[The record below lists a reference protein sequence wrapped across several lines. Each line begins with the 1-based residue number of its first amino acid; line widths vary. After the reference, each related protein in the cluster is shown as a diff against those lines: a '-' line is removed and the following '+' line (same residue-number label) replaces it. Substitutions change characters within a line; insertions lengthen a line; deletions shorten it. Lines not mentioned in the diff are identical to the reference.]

1 MTHIKYG
8 RKRSLASICIE
19 TAETLRISAVFDD
32 VTSKGAQRVLQHLNA
47 SLLYHK
53 GLKNISESEISVIQL
68 TQGEKIDEIQRKF
81 REAIFLLSFVQNPDL
96 RTLVKDVSL
105 ALRLPTI
112 QTVWSM
118 PNISKF
124 AKTRNSYLL
133 FSGNE
138 VDNVTIDHDNFI
150 SLVPASAVF
159 DNIIPEVI
167 PKLNITREATVLY
180 DEHSGGSMSHF
191 QRMFEEMP
199 VKIKFEKIVAN
210 DDDISAHLRKLQE
223 TTSTVIFVAVTKN
236 VERYVLKAGGQINRG
251 LFRWVTIT
259 EDVRAFK
266 CEDCFAVEMFWVR
279 PYPSGK
285 IEEIRAINEFM
296 KQDGLDLIHN
306 YTINTWEEID
316 VCYLQDLIQLAI
328 TYFRELNNTL
338 VKTSRN
344 GISSYFYIGYNHPPA
359 NLTLSDLIRRLEPTE
374 YGGYK
379 HFEEHYFYQDV
390 KGYIFRID
398 RHADE
403 PDKNINKLIGNWTKE
418 TGIVPLYSTLGV
430 KVRQINH
437 YRVAVLTMPPFIERY
452 PDKING
458 PYFEGYCIDLLKLI
472 QEKLKFTYDIFEV
485 EDGKF
490 GNMDDNGNWNGLIGT
505 LVSGTADIA
514 LAPLS
519 VMAERENDVDF
530 TVPYYDLVGTTILM
544 KKQDVEYSLFKF
556 MKVLELPVWLC
567 IVGAYLFTS
576 LLLYIFER
584 FSPYSLSNNR
594 LKYHADPEQREFTL
608 KECLWFCMTSLTPQ
622 GGGEA
627 PKNISGRLV
636 AATWWLFGFII
647 IASYTANLAAFLTV
661 SRLDKP
667 IDSLDD
673 LAKQYKIEYAPMA
686 GTASE
691 TYFRRM
697 ADIEEKF
704 YNIWKRMALNESM
717 SLKDRSQLAIW
728 DYPVTDKFTNM
739 WRYMKESQLP
749 KTFEEAVDRV
759 LNSKDGFAYIGD
771 ATEIKYAALTNCKLQ
786 QVGTEF
792 SRKPY
797 AIAVQTGSALKD
809 DISKTILQL
818 LNKRKLEIL
827 KEKWW
832 AENPNKMVCPSLE
845 DDSNGISIQNIGG
858 VFIVILA
865 GIVLALITLIF
876 EYFCTRK
883 RIKKTTRHLSRK
895 LTSVG
900 LPGLSRENSVQEKP
914 EEPVHTPNPITVTD
928 ESAFTLEPMGNG
940 IFHRRGSTATERV
953 GEATRNGAS
962 NAAFEF

>member
-1 MTHIKYG
+1 MREVLLIVV
-8 RKRSLASICIE
+8 SIVLSWAKILPKD
-19 TAETLRISAVFDD
+19 ALRITTVFDD
-32 VTSKGAQRVLQHLNA
+32 ALGAGAKRALEHLNV
-47 SLLYHK
+47 SLVYHK
-53 GLKNISESEISVIQL
+53 GTGNISDFEINVIVL
-68 TQGEKIDEIQRKF
+68 NKEERIEVVQRKF
-81 REAIFLLSFVQNPDL
+81 KEAVFLLSFVQNPDL
-96 RTLVKDVSL
+96 RMLVRDVSL

-118 PNISKF
+118 PNI
-124 AKTRNSYLL
+124 TDETNS
-133 FSGNE
+133 SMGPGNY
-138 VDNVTIDHDNFI
+138 V

-159 DNIIPEVI
+159 DNIIPDVI
-167 PKLNITREATVLY
+167 PQLNITREATVLY
-180 DEHSGGSMSHF
+180 DQYSGSSMSHF
-191 QRMFEEMP
+191 IRMFEDLP
-199 VKIKFEKIVAN
+199 VKIKFERVVDN
-210 DDDISAHLRKLQE
+210 DEDITAHLRKLQE
-223 TTSTVIFVAVTKN
+223 TTSTVIFVTVTKN
-236 VERYVLKAGGQINRG
+236 VERYVLHAGGQINRG

-279 PYPSGK
+279 PYPTGK
-285 IEEIRAINEFM
+285 AEEVRAITAYMAENE
-296 KQDGLDLIHN
+296 LDVSMNYSIH
-306 YTINTWEEID
+306 TWEEID
-316 VCYLQDLIQLAI
+316 VCFLNDLIELAI
-328 TYFRELNNTL
+328 VYSKELNRTLTRPANT
-338 VKTSRN
+338 
-344 GISSYFYIGYNHPPA
+344 GMSSYFYGFNQPHINVT
-359 NLTLSDLIRRLEPTE
+359 LTDLVQRHIPRE
-374 YGGYK
+374 YGQFI
-379 HFEEHYFYQDV
+379 HLDQHHFYQDV
-390 KGYIFRID
+390 KAYIFRID
-398 RHADE
+398 RLVDE
-403 PDKNINKLIGNWTKE
+403 PDKNYNKLIGNWTLE
-418 TGIVPLYSTLGV
+418 TGVIPFYTTLGV
-430 KVRQINH
+430 KVRKINH
-437 YRVAVLTMPPFIERY
+437 YRVAIIVSPPFIQY
-452 PDKING
+452 NADKNG
-458 PYFEGYCIDLLKLI
+458 PRYEGYCIDLLKLI
-472 QEKLKFTYDIFEV
+472 QERLQFTYELFLV
-485 EDGKF
+485 EDGSY
-490 GNMDDNGNWNGLIGT
+490 GTMDDNGNWNGLIGT

-567 IVGAYLFTS
+567 IVAAYLFTS
-576 LLLYIFER
+576 LLLWVFEK
-584 FSPYSLSNNR
+584 FSPYSYSNNR
-594 LKYHADPEQREFTL
+594 MRYSNDPEQREFTM

-627 PKNISGRLV
+627 PKNVSGRLV

-673 LAKQYKIEYAPMA
+673 LAKQYKIEYAPMKGSA
-686 GTASE
+686 AE

-704 YNIWKRMALNESM
+704 YNIWKTMSLNESM
-717 SLKDRSQLAIW
+717 SVRDRSKLAIW
-728 DYPVTDKFTNM
+728 DYPVSDKFTNM
-739 WRYMKESQLP
+739 WRYMKESGLP
-749 KTFEEAVDRV
+749 ANLQEAIDRV
-759 LNSKDGFAYIGD
+759 LSSKDGFAYIGD
-771 ATEIKYAALTNCKLQ
+771 ATDIKYAVLTNCQLQ

-809 DISKTILQL
+809 DISRTILQL
-818 LNKRKLEIL
+818 LNKRQLEIL

-832 AENPNKMVCPSLE
+832 AKNPNRKSCVNME

-865 GIVLALITLIF
+865 GIVLSLVTLVF

-883 RIKKTTRHLSRK
+883 RIRKTTKHLHRK
-895 LTSVG
+895 LSTVAF
-900 LPGLSRENSVQEKP
+900 PGISRENSVHPKE

-928 ESAFTLEPMGNG
+928 ESAFTFDPNG
-940 IFHRRGSTATERV
+940 GGVYHRRGSSLVEGIEMRRV
-953 GEATRNGAS
+953 GNGDGVN